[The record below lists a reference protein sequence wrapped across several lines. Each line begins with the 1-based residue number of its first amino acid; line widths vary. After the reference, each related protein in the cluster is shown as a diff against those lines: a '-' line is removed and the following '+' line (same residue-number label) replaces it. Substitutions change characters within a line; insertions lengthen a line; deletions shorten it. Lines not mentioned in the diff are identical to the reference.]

1 MTRFHF
7 ERPDGTPDANV
18 QNISRHL
25 NPFVPPQG
33 FPVRDDVPKLV
44 AQSPVPI
51 GGSQTAI
58 KFNSD
63 DTFPGTKM
71 YIVSNTGDRIDQYS
85 VSPAFDLTIDAT
97 FDNKTFFIP
106 NSPPPPDE
114 LVPTGMAWSDTGT
127 ELFIVG
133 DQNATVLQYEVG
145 TAFDISTVITPKRTL
160 TMPTGLSTPTGL
172 TFNDD
177 GSKMFVSAGTPDG
190 KVTQFKLNTNYS
202 LQGGFV
208 NEGFVSLL
216 LVVPNPRGVEFND
229 DGSKMFV
236 VGRDNDKVT
245 QFSLANPFDV
255 TAGGVIL
262 TDEFDLS
269 TFSINNP
276 FGLTFSN
283 DGLQMF
289 VLDFGL
295 KTVFQF
301 TLPSPFQL

>member
-1 MTRFHF
+1 
-7 ERPDGTPDANV
+7 
-18 QNISRHL
+18 
-25 NPFVPPQG
+25 
-33 FPVRDDVPKLV
+33 
-44 AQSPVPI
+44 
-51 GGSQTAI
+51 
-58 KFNSD
+58 
-63 DTFPGTKM
+63 
-71 YIVSNTGDRIDQYS
+71 
-85 VSPAFDLTIDAT
+85 
-97 FDNKTFFIP
+97 
-106 NSPPPPDE
+106 
-114 LVPTGMAWSDTGT
+114 MAWSDTGT

-133 DQNATVLQYEVG
+133 DQNVTVLQYEVG
-145 TAFDISTVITPKRTL
+145 TAFDISTVITPKRAL

-190 KVTQFKLNTNYS
+190 KVVQFKLNTNYS

-229 DGSKMFV
+229 NGSKMFV

-262 TDEFDLS
+262 TNEFDLS

-283 DGLQMF
+283 NGLQMF
-289 VLDFGL
+289 VLDSAL